1 METYYSFWGWIKPD
15 GSLLLPTIKQ
25 KTDPRREFIHDD
37 ILPKGLFPRSAFGKG
52 WYRFFIELYSPKLLH
67 IHRPSY
73 ITDDIN
79 YETVVN
85 GVRNIEKA
93 IISEKHKEVFPKV
106 MLPERIALYI
116 NNTPTSATQSNLY
129 ATLKKLDTINETV
142 NSTGLKKYKEFVESL
157 TISENLGNPY
167 PYKELISGSYRENV
181 YLFLTNDTP
190 EQIAYLV
197 HINNYIM
204 NATAGVSFT
213 KHMNLRPEYSDKSIS
228 IDNFD
233 TVTDVYEY
241 FSGETYKID
250 KVDNIAASRRIFSTI
265 IDILNDF
272 NNQYQPDKMIF
283 TADKDEPSRV
293 KLYDFL
299 TSILKKQYNYDVTT
313 TDKDQVFGYTL
324 DYMKYALSKK
334 RTEGSMNE
342 NSSRRV
348 GKRMGHDIYVHKNY
362 TDLAGIP
369 EDILSVAKEHLPQD
383 FKYQIVKYNKQ
394 TNSLSFIQSPDF
406 DSADEPIVGNAIK
419 VSADGKTSITKQKT
433 DPQIYHH
440 KWEMV
445 PDNYPGFDVNK
456 SKKRS
461 QNWRSVIGVNRE
473 VSSRIGTKSYW
484 DREVVPRI
492 PQIEESKDDIEHQPG
507 SETTQVEATT
517 SSYIK
522 AAKLLL
528 PLLQPDARVLDYG
541 AGLGAGTNAM
551 RSILTDVA
559 QVDSYEPEPK
569 RSKYKPTF
577 TKTSEIIDGYD
588 AVVCLNVLNVMT
600 PNIRDAVVRNIGE
613 LLKPGGMAIIG
624 VRAFRGDVNKIKN
637 YEPGDEPG
645 SVWVLRSG
653 NRIYQKGFDGNEL
666 REYIGDILGTEFD
679 IKKIPN
685 LTGNAVMAT
694 KNDVDEI
701 TEETKKSV
709 TALKKK
715 AKASGVPYSILKQVY
730 NRGMAAW
737 VTGHR
742 PGATQSAWAFARVNS
757 FLTKG
762 KTWYS
767 ADADLAKKA
776 RKYLTER
783 RSTQKRPE
791 SEITEDLGN
800 SYEFKIYGAYD
811 RSLIRYVF
819 LVKDTEPKKFAYM
832 VLFTKISSTVLFKQF
847 EMSYDFELDD
857 INDLNDFYA
866 NKVETETST
875 LSISDVGNLSAS
887 RKIISTIIN
896 IISDYVNR
904 YDPNKLYFTAD
915 KSEPS
920 RIRLYD
926 FLTNMLM
933 KKYDYDLTID
943 KAMTGSVLYTLSK
956 EEITEPGEY
965 VYHAS
970 YLPDLARGLR
980 SILSKGLVPSKEGYG
995 GSGIYFAYEPEG
1007 GLYHVSKEDATIFR
1021 AKWSDLVSKF
1031 GTYPDNP
1038 NGIQRDNDEIIV
1050 PRAVPANMLEIEYF
1064 PDEWWKV
1071 EDVYDSE
1078 TRSIDESHMFN
1089 YTDWG
1094 WITPEGISIKPME
1107 SDKTHTSILRRLG
1120 EKSKYGLS
1128 ETETEFSVIR
1138 KGWIRWSLH
1147 ENALRFNT
1155 KNWNGSLSVQK
1166 TITDIVNKYL
1176 NVEEY
1181 SFEWD

>member
-1 METYYSFWGWIKPD
+1 MPKKYFAGLSKSTAKKRKTFWKGLGKYPFTKSEYERSDEVPGDSKQTRPSKYNKKYRAKFVREEFWLKDFYSFWGWIKPDGSLLLPTKEMKTSQTKFSHNELLNYKQTKPFTFDRPGWYKFSIGRESSKILRIFNQQTKTTPKVNKQTLITGVRNILDTIVKGDHVFDEVEIPKTVALSINNKEMEVDLDDTLRLFINSLDTFVSKPKKLKEVFEMETYYSFWGWIKPD

-25 KTDPRREFIHDD
+25 KTDPIREFIHDD
-37 ILPKGLFPRSAFGKG
+37 ILPNGLFPRSAFGKG
-52 WYRFFIELYSPKLLH
+52 WYRFFIEEYSPKLLH

-79 YETVVN
+79 YETVMN

-93 IISEKHKEVFPKV
+93 IISENHKEVFPKV
-106 MLPERIALYI
+106 MLPERIALHI

-129 ATLKKLDTINETV
+129 ATLKTLNTV
-142 NSTGLKKYKEFVESL
+142 EENVNNGLKKYKEFVESL

-167 PYKELISGSYRENV
+167 PYKELISGYSERV

-197 HINNYIM
+197 HINIIR
-204 NATAGVSFT
+204 ATAMVSFT
-213 KHMNLRPEYSDKSIS
+213 KHMNLRPEYSDESIS

-241 FSGETYKID
+241 FSGETYRID
-250 KVDNIAASRRIFSTI
+250 KVDNIAASRRIFSTV

-272 NNQYQPDKMIF
+272 NNQYKPDKIVF

-313 TDKDQVFGYTL
+313 TDKAQDGYTM
-324 DYMKYALSKK
+324 DYIRYNLSKK

-348 GKRMGHDIYVHKNY
+348 
-362 TDLAGIP
+362 
-369 EDILSVAKEHLPQD
+369 S
-383 FKYQIVKYNKQ
+383 
-394 TNSLSFIQSPDF
+394 
-406 DSADEPIVGNAIK
+406 
-419 VSADGKTSITKQKT
+419 
-433 DPQIYHH
+433 
-440 KWEMV
+440 
-445 PDNYPGFDVNK
+445 
-456 SKKRS
+456 
-461 QNWRSVIGVNRE
+461 
-473 VSSRIGTKSYW
+473 
-484 DREVVPRI
+484 
-492 PQIEESKDDIEHQPG
+492 
-507 SETTQVEATT
+507 
-517 SSYIK
+517 
-522 AAKLLL
+522 
-528 PLLQPDARVLDYG
+528 
-541 AGLGAGTNAM
+541 
-551 RSILTDVA
+551 
-559 QVDSYEPEPK
+559 
-569 RSKYKPTF
+569 
-577 TKTSEIIDGYD
+577 
-588 AVVCLNVLNVMT
+588 
-600 PNIRDAVVRNIGE
+600 
-613 LLKPGGMAIIG
+613 
-624 VRAFRGDVNKIKN
+624 
-637 YEPGDEPG
+637 
-645 SVWVLRSG
+645 

-666 REYIGDILGTEFD
+666 REYIGAILGTEFD

-715 AKASGVPYSILKQVY
+715 EKASGVPYSILKQVY

-742 PGATQSAWAFARVNS
+742 TGATQSAWAFARVNS

-783 RSTQKRPE
+783 STQ
-791 SEITEDLGN
+791 
-800 SYEFKIYGAYD
+800 
-811 RSLIRYVF
+811 
-819 LVKDTEPKKFAYM
+819 
-832 VLFTKISSTVLFKQF
+832 
-847 EMSYDFELDD
+847 
-857 INDLNDFYA
+857 
-866 NKVETETST
+866 
-875 LSISDVGNLSAS
+875 
-887 RKIISTIIN
+887 
-896 IISDYVNR
+896 
-904 YDPNKLYFTAD
+904 
-915 KSEPS
+915 
-920 RIRLYD
+920 
-926 FLTNMLM
+926 
-933 KKYDYDLTID
+933 
-943 KAMTGSVLYTLSK
+943 
-956 EEITEPGEY
+956 PGEY

-995 GSGIYFAYEPEG
+995 GTGVYFAYEPEG
-1007 GLYHVSKEDATIFR
+1007 GLYHVGKKDAILFR

-1031 GTYPDNP
+1031 GVYPDNP
-1038 NGIQRDNDEIIV
+1038 NGIRRDNDEIIV
-1050 PRAVPANMLEIEYF
+1050 PRAVPVNMLEIEYF
-1064 PDEWWKV
+1064 LDEWWKV

-1078 TRSIDESHMFN
+1078 TRSIDEAHMFN

-1128 ETETEFSVIR
+1128 KTETEFSVIK
-1138 KGWIRWSLH
+1138 KGWVRWLLDK
-1147 ENALRFNT
+1147 NALRFNT

-1166 TITDIVNKYL
+1166 IMMDIINKYL
-1176 NVEEY
+1176 NAEEY
-1181 SFEWD
+1181 SFEWDIVPDRMERIEVQDPQTFMLKLSTQRRKMLMGEEATESENYAWYWHPLQGILIRPYSKYNNSKTHESMAGGYGFEHVDEFPRGQFYVEKSSSNKYGSPYTSISKYPWAGKENGYLDKMPKDVYKLIRQKLKIPKSYKHYSNDTNKWIDEANESVEIISETIACNKKTGKKVCFVFSKKGKKLGGPYSETKAKKRLRQIEFFKHLNK